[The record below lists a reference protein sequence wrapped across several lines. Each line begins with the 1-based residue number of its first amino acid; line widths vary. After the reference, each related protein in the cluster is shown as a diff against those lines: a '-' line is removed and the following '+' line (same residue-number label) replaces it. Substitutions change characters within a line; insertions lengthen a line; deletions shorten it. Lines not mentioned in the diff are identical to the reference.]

1 MKRLLV
7 ALFVAMLMVGFG
19 PAISAE
25 EPVRTWTDLKG
36 RKMEASFVQ
45 FADDKVIIRRDDG
58 VSFNVS
64 PAIFSEEDRKYLAE
78 LSQKLN
84 LTEEVEPDT
93 PVTFKDSKLE
103 AAVRKELKKPDDSA
117 LTHKD
122 LAMLESLKAGQ
133 GGITSLAGL
142 EHATNLSKL
151 MLWNNQITEVKPLAN
166 LTKLTSLNL
175 SLNQITEVTSLT
187 NLTSLTRLNL
197 TRNKISKLAPL
208 TGLTKL
214 TNLELAHNQ
223 ITDAAPLANLTNLA
237 LLDISSNKISDV
249 MPLAKLTK
257 LDTLDLGFNPIADV
271 TPLTNLSSLTLLL
284 LGNSSITDAQKAIF
298 KKALPKCKILF

>member
-1 MKRLLV
+1 MRKLLTT
-7 ALFVAMLMVGFG
+7 LFVAMLMAGFG

-58 VSFNVS
+58 VSFSVS

-78 LSQKLN
+78 LSQKPN
-84 LTEEVEPDT
+84 QTKEVEPDA
-93 PVTFKDSKLE
+93 PVIFKDAKLE
-103 AAVRKELKKPDDSA
+103 AAVRKELNKSDDSA
-117 LTHKD
+117 LTQKD

-151 MLWNNQITEVKPLAN
+151 MLWNNQIT
-166 LTKLTSLNL
+166 
-175 SLNQITEVTSLT
+175 
-187 NLTSLTRLNL
+187 
-197 TRNKISKLAPL
+197 
-208 TGLTKL
+208 
-214 TNLELAHNQ
+214 
-223 ITDAAPLANLTNLA
+223 DAAPLANLINLT
-237 LLDISSNKISDV
+237 LLDISSNKINDV

-271 TPLTNLSSLTLLL
+271 TPLTNLSNLTLLL